1 MFTEMAKFHAKV
13 VWLFVGWVRSH
24 QDGPAQDDRDRR
36 AYQRRR
42 MLERLALRGYE
53 ARERERLAAEL
64 LARLESHHTSTSSPL
79 WRQQPDHHRSL
90 SRPNS
95 QMFQDAPYL
104 EVASFDQVYPQ
115 LEVLREEEVETQVEE
130 EPEFA
135 KVSME
140 LEETKDVL
148 RQFLIREMF
157 PDKTK
162 TRRHVAEETL
172 TELTTRRSSTREERK
187 KLKEE
192 KRRKKEEKK
201 KKRAN
206 KKNKKRKQ
214 EQEFKSYLRNQ
225 NISIHEVDGESF
237 FDCCPSKMI
246 VVQKAVGK
254 ASNNRAVEIMET
266 QDTFYERV
274 CLDEVLDKE
283 CIFPARSLKKGVVTR
298 CAQEW
303 SYSQAFSR
311 PYDSAEEF
319 KVSHIQV
326 RSGCSCQVSLTHK
339 KKRKRKR

>member
-1 MFTEMAKFHAKV
+1 MRFRETMMHVLV
-13 VWLFVGWVRSH
+13 VWLLVSWVRSH
-24 QDGPAQDDRDRR
+24 QDGPTQDDRDRR

-79 WRQQPDHHRSL
+79 WRQQPDHQRSP
-90 SRPNS
+90 SRHNS
-95 QMFQDAPYL
+95 QVFQDAPYL
-104 EVASFDQVYPQ
+104 EVVSFDQVHPE

-148 RQFLIREMF
+148 RQFLIREIF

-172 TELTTRRSSTREERK
+172 TEQTTRRSAREERRR
-187 KLKEE
+187 LKEE
-192 KRRKKEEKK
+192 KKRKKEEKK

-206 KKNKKRKQ
+206 KKNKKRKPDR
-214 EQEFKSYLRNQ
+214 EFVSYLRNQ
-225 NISIHEVDGESF
+225 NISIYDVEGDYF
-237 FDCCPSKMI
+237 FDCCPSKLI

-254 ASNNRAVEIMET
+254 APNNHAVEIMET

-303 SYSQAFSR
+303 SFSQAFSR
-311 PYDSAEEF
+311 PYDSMEEF